1 MASYRVRDTPVN
13 LPLLLLSYWKKEG
26 DDFRVRVVAKASST
40 IYNLRIL
47 SKVKSD
53 IFKKNIKIY
62 FQAKFEDCQSD
73 PPHSIEDG
81 RLTFIFDEIKAGKEK
96 IISAVLKNCP

>member
-1 MASYRVRDTPVN
+1 MEMISKLESSQKLHQQFIIYEFCQRLVIIFAWKI
-13 LPLLLLSYWKKEG
+13 LGIKKLL
-26 DDFRVRVVAKASST
+26 
-40 IYNLRIL
+40 
-47 SKVKSD
+47 
-53 IFKKNIKIY
+53 